1 MESQYKQNIINS
13 VSDLMQSL
21 NSIENLSL
29 DNVKDEQ
36 LIESFEN
43 IRGIIFKGISDIKHH
58 IEILSTVAE
67 WDRLNVSFFGETNAG
82 KSTIIES
89 LIGGDGRS
97 IGKGYKDF
105 TKTVNKIAYKNINL
119 MDMPGI
125 EGREHK
131 VIKNIHKAVNKSHVV
146 FYVVGTNKEPE
157 EQTISKIKKFLKD
170 NVKVYSI
177 INARGK
183 PTIYKYKKELKDK
196 NTLIVEN
203 RVREKFTDLLDGNY
217 AGNVVVNGYLSLL
230 KNNRLEQRFKN
241 DREKA
246 IGIFGNEH
254 AIEKF
259 SNIQDVNAIID
270 NLGNGIHDEIIISN
284 TYKFLKS
291 FGVILSKILR
301 EKKNFDS
308 FIKEANNLTYKYLDN
323 VESIILKYESEIHA
337 SLDVNINRMRVELKK
352 TLSKV
357 IDNGDGE
364 SSMKSEVNMV
374 TKEVTEKLNE
384 DIKTLLSSMKD
395 EIEGKIKEFKNRMS
409 LQMGFLNLKGD
420 FNLESILESLEISFK
435 YVLGQIVDVGFSIW
449 GVVVLFA
456 INPILGIVSGVLAL
470 ARKIWDWFFSDPD
483 KRKREAKSK
492 SAKKIDSLINDIEKK
507 IRSDLKRE
515 LRKVNSKTKKPVKQL
530 QESMKGIKNIS
541 LSIDKKISE
550 IKLSQTN
557 LSLLL
562 MKEFLGENIIFSYV
576 DLQLSEAVAVGY
588 SENAKVKVHLK
599 EQFRIKNINL
609 YSSYTEW
616 LSKAGSENGADIFVA
631 KNEFDFR
638 AVNAVSLHKGSGIQF
653 KRVTRRNI

>member
-97 IGKGYKDF
+97 IGEGYKNF

-384 DIKTLLSSMKD
+384 DITTLLSSMKD

-435 YVLGQIVDVGFSIW
+435 YVLGQIVDVGLSIG
-449 GVVVLFA
+449 GVVILFA

-507 IRSDLKRE
+507 IRSDLERE

-588 SENAKVKVHLK
+588 SVNAKVKVHLK

>member
-1 MESQYKQNIINS
+1 M
-13 VSDLMQSL
+13 
-21 NSIENLSL
+21 
-29 DNVKDEQ
+29 
-36 LIESFEN
+36 
-43 IRGIIFKGISDIKHH
+43 R
-58 IEILSTVAE
+58 
-67 WDRLNVSFFGETNAG
+67 
-82 KSTIIES
+82 
-89 LIGGDGRS
+89 
-97 IGKGYKDF
+97 
-105 TKTVNKIAYKNINL
+105 KNFHL
-119 MDMPGI
+119 
-125 EGREHK
+125 
-131 VIKNIHKAVNKSHVV
+131 VT
-146 FYVVGTNKEPE
+146 YVVGTNKEPE
-157 EQTISKIKKFLKD
+157 ELTISKIKKFLKD

-177 INARGK
+177 INTRGK
-183 PTIYKYKKELKDK
+183 PTTYKYKKELKDK
-196 NTLIVEN
+196 NTLIVED
-203 RVREKFTDLLDGNY
+203 RVREKFTDLLAGNY

-230 KNNRLEQRFKN
+230 KNNRLEPRFKN
-241 DREKA
+241 DKEKA

-259 SNIQDVNAIID
+259 SNIQDVNVIID

-308 FIKEANNLTYKYLDN
+308 FIKETNNLTYKYLDD
-323 VESIILKYESEIHA
+323 VENIILKYESEIHA
-337 SLDVNINRMRVELKK
+337 SLDVNINSMRVELKK
-352 TLSKV
+352 TISKV
-357 IDNGDGE
+357 IDNGDSE
-364 SSMKSEVNMV
+364 SSMKSDLDTV
-374 TKEVTEKLNE
+374 KQKQSKKLNE
-384 DIKTLLSSMKD
+384 DITTLLSSMKN

-435 YVLGQIVDVGFSIW
+435 YVLGQIVDVGLSIW
-449 GVVVLFA
+449 GVVIAFA

-492 SAKKIDSLINDIEKK
+492 STKKIDSLINDIEKK
-507 IRSDLKRE
+507 IRSDLERE
-515 LRKVNSKTKKPVKQL
+515 LSKVNSNTKKPVKQL

-588 SENAKVKVHLK
+588 SVNEKVKVHLK
-599 EQFRIKNINL
+599 EKLRIKNINL

-616 LSKAGSENGADIFVA
+616 LSKVGSKNEADIFIA

-638 AVNAVSLHKGSGIQF
+638 AVNAVSLHKGSGIKF
-653 KRVTRRNI
+653 KRVTRSENI